1 MVRTNDGRTKG
12 GMEGEGS
19 ETRKMIVGGVE
30 AEGGEVQGG
39 AAKASCLRVADRG
52 REDARSHTM

>member
-30 AEGGEVQGG
+30 AEGGEEECTGRGG
-39 AAKASCLRVADRG
+39 ESVMSASGGSR
-52 REDARSHTM
+52 T